1 MSISVSGLS
10 SSSIFGPG
18 VGEGVRVRD
27 LDRLDECL
35 RFRREL
41 FDLNQGCLED

>member
-18 VGEGVRVRD
+18 VGEGVRD
-27 LDRLDECL
+27 LEIDLDECL

>member
-18 VGEGVRVRD
+18 VGEGVR
-27 LDRLDECL
+27 DRLDECL